1 MSIKRFSP
9 SGTRKQTKYI
19 CKNLP
24 FQGYIT
30 PQASGHKAHLRTG
43 AAARKPR
50 PNAPKILSPKAFFH
64 KKEPLYQD
72 SGKQERKVEEDR
84 LFLLRVANRTVE
96 EEELVLY
103 TRLFQM
109 AWILASKM
117 QDALKLREV
126 IANGLRAVGAYL
138 SPDAVEFDDEFFNDL
153 SQAVEVCRGIIEQ
166 SGQLERAQALDAV
179 TNRNSHIGLESI
191 TGKNIND
198 AEVHL

>member
-1 MSIKRFSP
+1 MANNKKKRTKKHYRP
-9 SGTRKQTKYI
+9 RAVAVPPYLGT
-19 CKNLP
+19 
-24 FQGYIT
+24 F
-30 PQASGHKAHLRTG
+30 
-43 AAARKPR
+43 
-50 PNAPKILSPKAFFH
+50 LS
-64 KKEPLYQD
+64 KEGL
-72 SGKQERKVEEDR
+72 QERKVEEDR
-84 LFLLRVANRTVE
+84 LFLLRVANRTIE

-179 TNRNSHIGLESI
+179 MNRNSHIGLESI